1 MSNYK
6 RGAAK
11 ERATLSKL
19 AEMGCSYVCRVA
31 GSRTEFD
38 VVASNDTHTLYV
50 QVKSTATMPKK
61 TMSIYNRYLKDI
73 SAIDNVELN
82 ADSLKELWVYPK
94 RARKPYKMGI
104 VNVQFYQ
111 RI

>member
-11 ERATLSKL
+11 ERTTLDKL
-19 AEMGCSYVCRVA
+19 VEMGCSYVCRVA

-50 QVKSTATMPKK
+50 QVKSTASMPKK
-61 TMSIYNRYLKDI
+61 IMSIYNRYHKDI
-73 SAIDNVELN
+73 DAMDGVLLN

-94 RARKPYKMGI
+94 RARQAYKMGI

-111 RI
+111 RV